1 PGGATADFAAAAA
14 WTEAQGDTLA
24 PVMAQRYRDGAH
36 RDCHGDMHLENLV
49 VLDGT
54 VVAFDALEF
63 DPALRATDRMS
74 ETAFVVMDLLAHGRA
89 DLAFPFLTRYL
100 EAGGDYDG
108 LKVLRFYLVQRAL
121 VRAKVHALRP
131 RRSNGTRGDND
142 GDNGSGNA
150 RAPRMAAY

>member
-1 PGGATADFAAAAA
+1 VRELAELLGSGGAGRAPQGAATAGSAASATALEQFEAAAA
-14 WTEAQGDTLA
+14 WTEAQCAALA
-24 PVMAQRYRDGAH
+24 QVLAERYRAGAH

-49 VLDGT
+49 VLDGK

-100 EAGGDYDG
+100 ESGGDYDG
-108 LKVLRFYLVQRAL
+108 LEVLRFYLVQRAL
-121 VRAKVHALRP
+121 VRAKVHALR
-131 RRSNGTRGDND
+131 
-142 GDNGSGNA
+142 
-150 RAPRMAAY
+150 